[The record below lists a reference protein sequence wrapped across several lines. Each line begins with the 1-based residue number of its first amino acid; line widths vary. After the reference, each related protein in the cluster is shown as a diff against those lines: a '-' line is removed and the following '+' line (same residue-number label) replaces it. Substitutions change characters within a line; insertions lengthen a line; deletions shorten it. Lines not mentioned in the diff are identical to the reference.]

1 MDVTSP
7 VAPAPLLGSGPLP
20 GPRERAIERGVGAL
34 SDAELLAMLLGTG
47 GAGAPVSVVA
57 TRLLASSGGLL
68 GLAGLGPGGLAD
80 LPGLGPAKAARV
92 AAAMELGRRTRRTEP
107 SPTSFRNAEDV
118 AKWLAARIGDLE
130 HEELWLLAIDGR
142 NRLRGARRVGQGG
155 VHGCAITPRD
165 VFRAALAEGATAI
178 LLGHNHPGGVARPSQ
193 EDIRTTSHL
202 REVGELVGVPLLD
215 HVIVAPGGA
224 FASLLDL
231 GLLA

>member
-1 MDVTSP
+1 MDLTLPAAAPSVVGSSP
-7 VAPAPLLGSGPLP
+7 PP
-20 GPRERAIERGVGAL
+20 GPRERAIERGISAL

-47 GAGAPVSVVA
+47 AVGEPVSVVA
-57 TRLLASSGGLL
+57 TRLLAATGGLL
-68 GLAGLGPGGLAD
+68 GLAGLGPGGLAE

-92 AAAMELGRRTRRTEP
+92 AAAVELGRRTRRSEA

-118 AKWLAARIGDLE
+118 AKWLAARIGELE
-130 HEELWLLAIDGR
+130 HEELWLLAVDGR

-178 LLGHNHPGGVARPSQ
+178 ILGHNHPGGAARPSH

-215 HVIVAPGGA
+215 HVVVAPGGA

-231 GLLA
+231 GVLA